1 MDYVVYL
8 LSLPCFRPEESTS
21 INVFPLQRE
30 PGQSQGSLCTL
41 FCISY
46 SEIERRPFCRCSFSA
61 GVGGGGG
68 KDYIYPVKCQINNF
82 SVCLA
87 ILGRNAEMELIQTE
101 LITFNQISKSVSSA
115 ERIRTLFMYLW
126 WFYFFHRLNNSWEI

>member
-1 MDYVVYL
+1 M
-8 LSLPCFRPEESTS
+8 
-21 INVFPLQRE
+21 
-30 PGQSQGSLCTL
+30 
-41 FCISY
+41 
-46 SEIERRPFCRCSFSA
+46 
-61 GVGGGGG
+61 GGGGG

-115 ERIRTLFMYLW
+115 ERIRTFLCTFGG
-126 WFYFFHRLNNSWEI
+126 FTSFID